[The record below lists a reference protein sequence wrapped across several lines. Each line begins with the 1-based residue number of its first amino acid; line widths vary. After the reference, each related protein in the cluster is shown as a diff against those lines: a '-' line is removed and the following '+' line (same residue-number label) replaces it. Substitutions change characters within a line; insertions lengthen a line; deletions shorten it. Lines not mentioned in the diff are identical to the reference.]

1 MAASHL
7 RVGTF
12 EYAAR
17 NGDVRALAD
26 YAIARHYPGLGY
38 LEFFEA
44 VVDAQARLVAAWM
57 LVGFI
62 HGVMNTDNMAISGET
77 IDYGPCAF
85 MDRFDPATVFS
96 SIDHMGRYAY
106 GNQPAI
112 AQWNLAR
119 LGETL
124 LPLLGDDAI
133 ERATAVLQTF
143 DDRYGRAWREGM
155 RAKLGLAEAD
165 AAFFDGDAGAVAGPA
180 GRLHELLPRVAGRGA
195 GRRESRARAVRRP
208 VEFDAWADTWR
219 PRTTSNALAAMNAVN
234 PVYIPRNHLVEEAL
248 TAATNDDLLPLGRL
262 MEVLARP
269 FEEREGREP
278 YAEPAPDRFNGVYQ
292 TFCGT

>member
-1 MAASHL
+1 MLREAVIGEAMHALGIPTTRALAVVATGENVFREAGPLPGAVLTRVAASHL

-85 MDRFDPATVFS
+85 MDRFDPDDRVQL
-96 SIDHMGRYAY
+96 DRPHGPLRVR
-106 GNQPAI
+106 QPA
-112 AQWNLAR
+112 
-119 LGETL
+119 
-124 LPLLGDDAI
+124 GD
-133 ERATAVLQTF
+133 
-143 DDRYGRAWREGM
+143 
-155 RAKLGLAEAD
+155 
-165 AAFFDGDAGAVAGPA
+165 
-180 GRLHELLPRVAGRGA
+180 
-195 GRRESRARAVRRP
+195 RP
-208 VEFDAWADTWR
+208 VEPGAARRDVA
-219 PRTTSNALAAMNAVN
+219 ALARRRRDRAGDGRAADLRRSVRAC
-234 PVYIPRNHLVEEAL
+234 VARGHAREAR
-248 TAATNDDLLPLGRL
+248 AG
-262 MEVLARP
+262 
-269 FEEREGREP
+269 
-278 YAEPAPDRFNGVYQ
+278 
-292 TFCGT
+292 